1 MTMRVALD
9 SIGLPTSALR
19 TADCEL
25 IRFRFPIEN
34 PNPHVHK
41 DRQPGARGQ
50 APDTAN
56 PAVSRS
62 QLLGFKQTD
71 PDFLGDDAA
80 DQSKLNLL
88 LINTIIIL
96 LHPILT
102 TMSLTVARERRS
114 WTAKEDQLLRDAVHK
129 GPSSSLFPQLSPHT
143 PHRGPRQREP
153 LQMACYCK
161 TCPKQ
166 NKQGLSKA
174 VVRKDGKRRRQRR
187 VVPPGRR
194 KARKGHRT
202 IRHSVCPFPD
212 IPPTPNPNP
221 PSPAGP
227 SSPPSFSQ
235 GTVIVSP
242 PINSSSHFLIVS

>member
-129 GPSSSLFPQLSPHT
+129 GLSSLYSLNSPLTHHTEDPDNANPSKWHAIAKHVPNRTNKDCRKRWFAKMANDVVKGGWSPQEDEKLVKGIERYGT
-143 PHRGPRQREP
+143 R
-153 LQMACYCK
+153 Y
-161 TCPKQ
+161 
-166 NKQGLSKA
+166 
-174 VVRKDGKRRRQRR
+174 
-187 VVPPGRR
+187 VPSL
-194 KARKGHRT
+194 
-202 IRHSVCPFPD
+202 I
-212 IPPTPNPNP
+212 
-221 PSPAGP
+221 
-227 SSPPSFSQ
+227 SPPL
-235 GTVIVSP
+235 
-242 PINSSSHFLIVS
+242 LILILLLQLVPRRLRRSVKEQ